1 MTKKYNVAVVGATGV
16 VGQEIISILEERN
29 FPVDKLLP
37 LASERSAGSKID
49 FHDQRVKVELLT
61 KDSFEGIDYALFSA
75 GGSISAEY
83 APYAV
88 KSGAIVIDN
97 TSHFRMDKDVP
108 LIVPE
113 VNAHAIKD
121 HKGIIANPNCSTAQ
135 LVVALKPLH
144 DAAQIER
151 VVISTYQSV
160 SGAGKDAI
168 IELEKQSRGSLAG
181 QPTQAEV
188 FPTEIAFNAIPQID
202 VFQENGYTKEEMK
215 MILETK
221 KILEDESIEVTATC
235 VRVPVFIS
243 HSESV
248 NVQTKKKLSAK
259 DARTLFEKAEGVTV
273 YDDTEKLVYPTPRMA
288 AGKDD
293 SFIGRIRED
302 VSHPSAIDFWC
313 VSDNLRKGAALNA
326 VQIAEACTKQLAR
339 V

>member
-1 MTKKYNVAVVGATGV
+1 M
-16 VGQEIISILEERN
+16 
-29 FPVDKLLP
+29 LP

-49 FHDQRVKVELLT
+49 FHDQRVKVEVLT

-83 APYAV
+83 AQYAV
-88 KSGAIVIDN
+88 KSGAVVIDN

-168 IELEKQSRGSLAG
+168 LELEKQSRGSLVATLHRRSVSNRLPLM
-181 QPTQAEV
+181 QS
-188 FPTEIAFNAIPQID
+188 QID
-202 VFQENGYTKEEMK
+202 VFQENGYTKEEM
-215 MILETK
+215 
-221 KILEDESIEVTATC
+221 
-235 VRVPVFIS
+235 
-243 HSESV
+243 
-248 NVQTKKKLSAK
+248 N
-259 DARTLFEKAEGVTV
+259 
-273 YDDTEKLVYPTPRMA
+273 DDFR
-288 AGKDD
+288 D
-293 SFIGRIRED
+293 
-302 VSHPSAIDFWC
+302 
-313 VSDNLRKGAALNA
+313 
-326 VQIAEACTKQLAR
+326 
-339 V
+339 